1 MIETI
6 AAAATETAEVTS
18 ETAEVTG
25 GVASKGFENIS
36 PFSDSARPTEG
47 NMELPK
53 LKDSDRLSEARQF
66 SDSDRPSDSM
76 GVEQP
81 QLKSA
86 TDTSNKTENME
97 QQNPHEEV
105 RDGKT
110 YYYDANGDLYRV
122 DNDLV
127 PDNEYVINGYKYETD
142 ENGRIISAEGDLH
155 LKDRDSRL
163 PIKDSIEDIGK
174 GDQKAND
181 DRGHLIGD
189 QFDGSNGL
197 ENLVS
202 QDANIN
208 RNDFKNFENELAKE
222 VKDGK
227 TVHVK
232 VEPVYDGDS
241 HRPSALVVT
250 YSIDGEES
258 VRVFPNDKE
267 EQ

>member
-1 MIETI
+1 MNIEKMKN
-6 AAAATETAEVTS
+6 EPS
-18 ETAEVTG
+18 EIMLKNESERRTFDPDKRIDVSENARRIKD
-25 GVASKGFENIS
+25 KGDKFDPDKRMEISNIHNES
-36 PFSDSARPTEG
+36 SDSSG
-47 NMELPK
+47 IK
-53 LKDSDRLSEARQF
+53 
-66 SDSDRPSDSM
+66 
-76 GVEQP
+76 QP
-81 QLKSA
+81 QAKEA
-86 TDTSNKTENME
+86 TDTSNNTENTE

-110 YYYDANGDLYRV
+110 YYYDANGNLYRV

-127 PDNEYVINGYKYETD
+127 PNNQYEINGYKYETD

-155 LKDRDSRL
+155 LKDREGRL
-163 PIKDSIEDIGK
+163 PIKDSIEDVGK
-174 GDQKAND
+174 GDQRATD

-241 HRPSALVVT
+241 HRPSAIVVT

>member
-6 AAAATETAEVTS
+6 AAAS
-18 ETAEVTG
+18 ETAEAAKEV
-25 GVASKGFENIS
+25 VPKDLENTS
-36 PFSDSARPTEG
+36 PFSDSARPTECS
-47 NMELPK
+47 MELPI
-53 LKDSDRLSEARQF
+53 LKDSNQLSENKQF
-66 SDSDRPSDSM
+66 NDSNRPSDNR
-76 GVEQP
+76 GIEQP
-81 QLKSA
+81 QLKDA
-86 TDTSNKTENME
+86 ADTPNNTENPE
-97 QQNPHEEV
+97 QQNSHEEV

-110 YYYDANGDLYRV
+110 CYYDVNGNIYRV

-127 PDNEYVINGYKYETD
+127 PNNQYEINGYKYETD

-155 LKDRDSRL
+155 LKDRDGRL
-163 PIKDSIEDIGK
+163 PIKDSIEDVGK
-174 GDQKAND
+174 GDQKATD

-197 ENLVS
+197 ENLVP
-202 QDANIN
+202 QDSNIN

-222 VKDGK
+222 VKDGN
-227 TVHVK
+227 TVNLK

-241 HRPSALVVT
+241 HRPSDIVVT